1 MSAGIGSD
9 SNQNILGG
17 CHESSGIA
25 YSKRMVPGSGFQG
38 SAPPLA
44 TEKPV

>member
-9 SNQNILGG
+9 SNRNIPGG

-25 YSKRMVPGSGFQG
+25 YYVYFYFVIFILA
-38 SAPPLA
+38 SALVI
-44 TEKPV
+44 TD